1 MKKQNKWEKL
11 FDKFLDLTEF
21 KLIKHQN
28 KYNQYTDEYGHWSL
42 IDLQE
47 ANLGNIQDDRFK
59 SAQEILERMTIYIN
73 DYIIADIEEC
83 LEEKNLYP
91 ENGYVDWKDMLNH
104 AKDLLPENKFEFD
117 LLNMICNHFE
127 EIKLE
132 NCIYEEDDD

>member
-91 ENGYVDWKDMLNH
+91 ENGYVDWQDMLNH

-117 LLNMICNHFE
+117 LLDMICNHFE